1 MQNVGTTTTSN
12 RLIKTTTE
20 IVTVNMK
27 QAVTWERNKVS
38 AANMATYNT
47 EGAEWCMVKGI
58 DSVGAEG
65 DFRVFKKS
73 WDAAAKSGTDTVKFN
88 LAYDFTEVQR
98 PRSFLILPS
107 GTEHTQQLMA
117 KLQAEILAERKAE
130 QELFMARVQGLAP
143 VNHLAL
149 TPAQQALAANVTAE
163 SAI

>member
-20 IVTVNMK
+20 IVSVNMK
-27 QAVTWERNKVS
+27 QAVVWERNKVS

-47 EGAEWCMVKGI
+47 EGAEWCMIKGI

-65 DFRVFKKS
+65 SFRVFKKS
-73 WDAAAKSGTDTVKFN
+73 WDAAAKTGTESVNFN
-88 LAYDFTEVQR
+88 LAYDFTELER
-98 PRSFLILPS
+98 PRSFLILPT
-107 GTEHTQQLMA
+107 GTDHTQQLMA
-117 KLQAEILAERKAE
+117 KLQAEIRAERKAE
-130 QELFMARVQGLAP
+130 QELFMARVSGLAP
-143 VNHLAL
+143 VNHMQL

>member
-73 WDAAAKSGTDTVKFN
+73 WDAAAKSNTDTVKFN

-98 PRSFLILPS
+98 PRSCLILPS

-117 KLQAEILAERKAE
+117 KLQAEIIAERKAE
-130 QELFMARVQGLAP
+130 QELFMARVSGLAP
-143 VNHLAL
+143 VNHLTL
-149 TPAQQALAANVTAE
+149 TPAQQALAASVTAE
-163 SAI
+163 SPI

>member
-20 IVTVNMK
+20 IITVAMNQK
-27 QAVTWERNKVS
+27 VEWQKNKVS

-47 EGAEWCMVKGI
+47 EGAEWCMVKGT
-58 DSVGAEG
+58 DAVGLEG

-73 WDAAAKSGTDTVKFN
+73 WDAGVKGGAASVNFN
-88 LAYDFTEVQR
+88 IAYDFTELER
-98 PRSFLILPS
+98 PRMFLILPT
-107 GTEHTQQLMA
+107 GTKHTQELMER
-117 KLQAEILAERKAE
+117 LQAEIRAERKAE

-143 VNHLAL
+143 VNHLTL
-149 TPAQQALAANVTAE
+149 TPAQQAFAANVTAE